1 MISEVPTIAIDNV
14 EIKNNT
20 SVLQDEFIAH
30 RLGLVPINSSK
41 VDLLNYRLVRSFSGS
56 CLEKYVVLSHQI
68 AHIIVS
74 PGRIVFV
81 MGLVTVSSVK
91 SIST

>member
-1 MISEVPTIAIDNV
+1 MKGFANALRRVMISEVPTIAIDNV

-41 VDLLNYRLVRSFSGS
+41 VDLLNYRLVRSFLG
-56 CLEKYVVLSHQI
+56 VI
-68 AHIIVS
+68 WNN
-74 PGRIVFV
+74 
-81 MGLVTVSSVK
+81 M
-91 SIST
+91 